1 MPLRLPATKPSA
13 AALPAVPSRMVRTD
27 FADSRRMPCLGLGHF
42 SCASSVSS
50 SPFRFGVRLLGQRES
65 AARAANLRHEL
76 EHLRGVYRA
85 RCASSS
91 AGSAGPTQD
100 RLDAVFRCPLLSS

>member
-1 MPLRLPATKPSA
+1 MSKKHAAPLACEQ
-13 AALPAVPSRMVRTD
+13 ALGGGVACGALQDGAHD
-27 FADSRRMPCLGLGHF
+27 FADSRRMPCLGLGDF

-65 AARAANLRHEL
+65 APRAANLRHEL

-85 RCASSS
+85 
-91 AGSAGPTQD
+91 
-100 RLDAVFRCPLLSS
+100 PLRILFGG